1 MAVVD
6 QVLTEN
12 YAIYN
17 GDSAEAM
24 QSLPSESFGMW
35 IYSPPFAID
44 GAVIG
49 RDAEGNAI
57 KGAGG
62 GALFNYTSSV
72 RDLSNARTY
81 DEFFKHYE
89 FIVRETH
96 RTLMPGRLALVHC
109 TEVPTAGANIGGY
122 SDFPGDIIR
131 LHQRLGFDYLPRYS
145 IWKEPLGVRNRTM
158 IKSLYHSQ
166 IVDDSTLT
174 NCAASDFL
182 LPFRK
187 RGTNPQPVT
196 HPNGLFHYAGETEIP
211 AELLPYR
218 GWKGDQI
225 ENRFSHWI
233 WRQYASSHW
242 FDIRLDNVVPF
253 NDAEDDQ
260 DEKHPHPLQL
270 DVIERAL
277 VLYSNPGDVVGS
289 PFGGVGSEPY
299 QSVVMGRKAWA
310 CELKRKYFEQM
321 KRNMSSAVVREDR
334 VSTER
339 TLFDNI
345 EEDQ

>member
-6 QVLTEN
+6 QVVTDD
-12 YAIYN
+12 YCIYN
-17 GDSAEAM
+17 GDSCETM
-24 QSLPSESFGMW
+24 PTIPSESVGMV

-44 GAVIG
+44 GAVTEQG
-49 RDAEGNAI
+49 

-81 DEFFKHYE
+81 QEFFEHYE

-96 RTLMPGRLALVHC
+96 RVLMPGRLALVHC
-109 TEVPTAGANIGGY
+109 TEVPTGGANICGY
-122 SDFPGDIIR
+122 SDFPGDIIK
-131 LHQRLGFDYLPRYS
+131 LHQKLGFDYLPRYS

-166 IVDDSTLT
+166 IVEDSTLT
-174 NCAASDFL
+174 SCAASDFL

-187 RGTNPQPVT
+187 RGVNPQPVA
-196 HPNGLFHYAGETEIP
+196 HPHGLLNYAGETPIP

-218 GWKGDQI
+218 GSTGNQI
-225 ENRFSHWI
+225 ENRYSHWI

-242 FDIRLDNVVPF
+242 YDIRIDRVVPHE
-253 NDAEDDQ
+253 AARDDE

-277 VLYSNPGDVVGS
+277 VLYSNPGDIVVS

-299 QSVVMGRKAWA
+299 QSVVMGRKGWA
-310 CELKRKYFEQM
+310 TELKPKYFQQA
-321 KRNMSSAVVREDR
+321 KSNMVKAVAIRDNPSSVRE
-334 VSTER
+334 
-339 TLFDNI
+339 LPF
-345 EEDQ
+345 EELASVT